1 MHTDVRLWKGLL
13 FIYLFCREGDYN
25 EFLCHLQGLCD
36 LYQLSRDT
44 WVVYTVKL
52 TFSLSRSQ
60 CQFSPACA
68 VCCMFPLNLA
78 LKIMLNHGG
87 FPGLVDIFI
96 SSRPLSAWH
105 CTGTLSS
112 IENCTVIIIIIIIL
126 IVWLYH
132 SSDFKNQRFL
142 QPSKQWKPIL
152 IQWQHS
158 LGNYHFLSLII
169 VIGPNGF

>member
-1 MHTDVRLWKGLL
+1 M
-13 FIYLFCREGDYN
+13 
-25 EFLCHLQGLCD
+25 
-36 LYQLSRDT
+36 
-44 WVVYTVKL
+44 
-52 TFSLSRSQ
+52 
-60 CQFSPACA
+60 
-68 VCCMFPLNLA
+68 
-78 LKIMLNHGG
+78 MLNHDG

-112 IENCTVIIIIIIIL
+112 IENCTVIIIIIIIIIIILIIIILIIL

-142 QPSKQWKPIL
+142 QLSKQWKPIL
-152 IQWQHS
+152 IQWQYS
-158 LGNYHFLSLII
+158 LGNDYFLSLIM

>member
-1 MHTDVRLWKGLL
+1 M
-13 FIYLFCREGDYN
+13 
-25 EFLCHLQGLCD
+25 
-36 LYQLSRDT
+36 
-44 WVVYTVKL
+44 
-52 TFSLSRSQ
+52 
-60 CQFSPACA
+60 
-68 VCCMFPLNLA
+68 
-78 LKIMLNHGG
+78 MLNHDG

-112 IENCTVIIIIIIIL
+112 IENCTVIIIIIIIIIIILIIL

-142 QPSKQWKPIL
+142 QLSKQWKPIL

-158 LGNYHFLSLII
+158 LGNDYFLSLIM